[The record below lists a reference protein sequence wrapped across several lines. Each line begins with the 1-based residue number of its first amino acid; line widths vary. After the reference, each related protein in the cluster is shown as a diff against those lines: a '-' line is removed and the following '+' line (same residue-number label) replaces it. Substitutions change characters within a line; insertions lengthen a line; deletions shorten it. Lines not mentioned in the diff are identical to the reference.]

1 MLKYDITKM
10 SCFMRMYGHKA
21 IKLLRFLTHLWKQT
35 LWTTV
40 VKACLWGSGSMLSC
54 KIFRGVSCSVRMS
67 TCNIIKMSCS
77 YKDWPMQVTKLSHF
91 ATIHELEISGMLVFS
106 TIRRWK
112 ITEVSHFT
120 RISGCESTKLSHSMR
135 IGERNVTNMER
146 VVCII
151 ECMLS
156 EERAAK

>member
-1 MLKYDITKM
+1 MKNIGEDMLVAFWKYAAMQDI
-10 SCFMRMYGHKA
+10 SWSVA
-21 IKLLRFLTHLWKQT
+21 LRKDVHMWYHQD
-35 LWTTV
+35 V
-40 VKACLWGSGSMLSC
+40 ML
-54 KIFRGVSCSVRMS
+54 
-67 TCNIIKMSCS
+67 

-112 ITEVSHFT
+112 ITEVSHFI

>member
-1 MLKYDITKM
+1 MFVGFWKYAVMQDISWSVVLCKDVHMQYHQDVML
-10 SCFMRMYGHKA
+10 
-21 IKLLRFLTHLWKQT
+21 
-35 LWTTV
+35 
-40 VKACLWGSGSMLSC
+40 
-54 KIFRGVSCSVRMS
+54 
-67 TCNIIKMSCS
+67 

-91 ATIHELEISGMLVFS
+91 ATIHELEISGVLVFS

-120 RISGCESTKLSHSMR
+120 GISECKIIKLSRSMR
-135 IGERNVTNMER
+135 IGERNATNTER
-146 VVCII
+146 FVCIN